1 MKEQSRTPAD
11 CKMRRLGLLILKRGK
26 KRKVEVP
33 YDDWPSNRSS
43 VIISSNMV
51 ILLDMGLSFSP
62 VVSVGFF
69 SAL

>member
-11 CKMRRLGLLILKRGK
+11 CKLRREGLLILERGK

-33 YDDWPSNRSS
+33 YDDWSSNRSL
-43 VIISSNMV
+43 VIISRNMV
-51 ILLDMGLSFSP
+51 MILNMGLSFSP